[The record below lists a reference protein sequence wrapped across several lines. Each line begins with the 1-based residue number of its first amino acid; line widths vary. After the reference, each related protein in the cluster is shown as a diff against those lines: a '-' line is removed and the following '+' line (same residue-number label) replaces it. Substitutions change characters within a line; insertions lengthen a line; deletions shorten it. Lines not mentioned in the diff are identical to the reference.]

1 VLGEGATGLQSGKFI
16 LVGSGTAIG
25 GAADSFRFTSQ
36 PLVGDGSIVARVTS
50 VENTGDWAKAGVVIR
65 ESTADNARQAAMV
78 VSAANGIAWQYRQNV
93 GGSGVV
99 VAGPTTQAAPAWIKV
114 VRAGTRFTGSW
125 SADGSTWTEVGSIT
139 ISMGSSALVGLASTS
154 DAATRLNRVEFTDVA
169 VSNLAPTVA
178 TAASAASIVPGTTT
192 PLAVLGA
199 DDHGESNLDY
209 RWTAQGPAA
218 VTFSVNGTNAAK
230 SSVATFTKAGAYT
243 LTATITDSSGL
254 TATSAVNVTVAQ
266 TLTAISVSPAT
277 ASIVAGTALQLT
289 AVAADQFGSPLAS
302 QPSFAWAVTGG
313 GSITPTGL
321 LTAPVTPATSMITAS
336 ASSVVGRATVTVTT
350 ADQVVSVPAGQ
361 TVVESGSRSGVGAV
375 IKRGTGTL
383 VLNGANTHAG
393 GTVVEQGEL
402 VVRNAAALGSG
413 RLEVRAGGRVTLD
426 LGLDGLAV
434 PSLVLDPAGRIDIG
448 AGRLTVAAGLA
459 ESALRL
465 LLLDGHN
472 GGGWDGTSGFA
483 SRAATHGRG
492 VGYVVDQ
499 GQMTIAYAAPG
510 DTNLDGVVDVIDV
523 ANLVVS
529 FGDSWM
535 TDANW
540 SSGDFNYDDVVDQL
554 DLTDFLAAGVFD
566 QGAYLSATDA
576 AFAAFGSDPT

>member
-1 VLGEGATGLQSGKFI
+1 
-16 LVGSGTAIG
+16 
-25 GAADSFRFTSQ
+25 
-36 PLVGDGSIVARVTS
+36 VTS

-65 ESTADNARQAAMV
+65 ESTADNARQAVMV
-78 VSAANGIAWQYRQNV
+78 VSATNGIAWQYRQNV

-178 TAASAASIVPGTTT
+178 TAASAPSIVTATTA
-192 PLAVLGA
+192 PLTVLGA
-199 DDHGESNLDY
+199 DDHAEPNLDY

-230 SSVATFTKAGAYT
+230 SSLATFTKAGAYT

-254 TATSAVNVTVAQ
+254 TATSSVTVTVAQ

-277 ASIVAGTALQLT
+277 ASAVAGTTLQMT
-289 AVAADQFGSPLAS
+289 AIAADQFGSPLTS

-313 GSITPTGL
+313 GSMSPAGL
-321 LTAPVTPATSMITAS
+321 LTAPVTAATSTITAS
-336 ASSVVGRATVTVTT
+336 ASSVVGRATVTITS

-375 IKRGTGTL
+375 IKRGAGTL
-383 VLNGANTHAG
+383 VLNGSNAHAG

-402 VVRNAAALGSG
+402 VVRHIAALGSG
-413 RLEVRAGGRVTLD
+413 GLEVRAGGRVRLD
-426 LGLDGLAV
+426 LGLAGLTV
-434 PSLVLDPAGRIDIG
+434 PTLVLDAAGRIDIG
-448 AGRLTVAAGLA
+448 VGRLTAAAGLA
-459 ESALRL
+459 ESTLRQL
-465 LLLDGHN
+465 MLAGHN
-472 GGGWDGTSGFA
+472 GGGWDGSSGFV
-483 SRAATHGRG
+483 SSAATLGRT
-492 VGYVVDQ
+492 VGYVIDQ
-499 GQMTIAYAAPG
+499 ALVTIAYAVPG

-523 ANLVVS
+523 VNLMDNLNAPS
-529 FGDSWM
+529 GD
-535 TDANW
+535 DVDW
-540 SSGDFNYDDVVDQL
+540 SGGDFNYDGMVDQL
-554 DLTDFLAAGVFD
+554 DLSDFLAAGVFD
-566 QGAYLSATDA
+566 QGPYLSAEDA
-576 AFAAFGSDPT
+576 AFASLGDERT